1 MNQGFANV
9 CMRSVGEPKHDP
21 IYIRL
26 VRILLCY
33 KMGLDVSDITS
44 SASTSLKC
52 GSECVSV
59 WLLVVQVFIA
69 FMSVMRYV
77 VWIFISLKE
86 QDTDKVAIVGR
97 RCSMI
102 DSCVGVVPCW
112 CFQSASLSSV
122 AWFLVV
128 PILIGKVQ
136 AQTLWRTNTKHTR
149 RKIAI

>member
-9 CMRSVGEPKHDP
+9 CMRSAGEPKHDP
-21 IYIRL
+21 IYIRR
-26 VRILLCY
+26 VFLLCY

-77 VWIFISLKE
+77 V
-86 QDTDKVAIVGR
+86 
-97 RCSMI
+97 
-102 DSCVGVVPCW
+102 
-112 CFQSASLSSV
+112 
-122 AWFLVV
+122 
-128 PILIGKVQ
+128 
-136 AQTLWRTNTKHTR
+136 
-149 RKIAI
+149 